1 VRNEHA
7 LEGLRALLARDGVL
21 WSTPEHPIRH
31 RDGSTAPWMF
41 YSWNVTMTGEG
52 LQLAARALLDRL
64 AGFESTQLAAHG
76 MTGLPLMS
84 ACVAG
89 GAGRYTGLAIRK
101 ERKNYLSGRRI
112 EGPGDRTKPVV
123 VIDDSLSS
131 GTALADAIRA
141 LEADGYSVEG
151 AIAVVGFPGRGGL
164 EWASTAG
171 YRVEV
176 LLDVESDLGMELHR
190 HPPKLSPVPSDPN
203 CRLPDGLH
211 PTALARRVAEHWL
224 RHGTQPVPPATLDD
238 AYDAT
243 GGVFVSFRRIA
254 DDGRLARD
262 GLWHLA
268 EDGPTEIC
276 TSADVVAATI
286 RTLRLSARLIRLD
299 RLPELKIAV
308 TFMGRAE
315 AVLPSEL
322 DYRRYA
328 IVCTD
333 RTGARRGGALPNTQ
347 VFTNEAQQ
355 YRHALTTNARINR
368 TEAHT
373 LYRQTVR
380 KVAEPGAHWHT
391 YGQPDG
397 PELDWV
403 RVEEFGRQLTD
414 WATATLHRNDSP
426 VVTPKDPGVAF
437 EGAAVALYSGRTLG
451 VGVAWGREDLADLV
465 ARAARDAGERAGD
478 LTSRAVAV
486 SVSVLFDRE
495 DFGTDLR
502 LAAMKVR
509 PGLDTLRADTAGSPP
524 RIALPGAAVYNGW
537 SKQQL
542 AAAVT
547 VSAERPRLYTFRT
560 ASWLRDSSGVHL
572 LEGGFPARPPI
583 SELADPVAQARA
595 LAEFT
600 QRNLSPR
607 AVPVYALNAVTGEQ
621 QRDGT
626 APRLLHALCG
636 LYRAGVLLDEPT
648 WHEDALRGVDTYL
661 TGRTDGPSAFH
672 VDRGGSLAD
681 AVLLAT
687 FGSATSPLA
696 DRTEMRAIGRRLV
709 AMVRSSGAI
718 SPRPVS
724 LTEQQDAI
732 FLPGAVLAALGT
744 DPSLIAEV
752 PDAAWRRALAVQR
765 ARFLALQSWG
775 VVGWSAQGWNAVHRT
790 SGDPDQASFVLQLAD
805 WAIDRQVR
813 ATGAFLED
821 LSLDEP
827 SFNTGFIGE
836 GVAAAWSVAARIGD
850 GARVERYRE
859 SWLRGNAFMRRLQ
872 VLPADRFI
880 CADPGAALGG
890 VRIVPSGPW
899 IRADSVSHWLS
910 ALCTGLELDRHA
922 RTTTP

>member
-7 LEGLRALLARDGVL
+7 LEGLRALLASDGML

-84 ACVAG
+84 ACVAS

-112 EGPGDRTKPVV
+112 EGPGNRSRSVV
-123 VIDDSLSS
+123 IIDDSLSS

-141 LEADGYSVEG
+141 LETEGYAVEG

-176 LLDVESDLGMELHR
+176 LLDVESDLGMQLHR
-190 HPPKLSPVPSDPN
+190 HPPTLSPAPSDPR
-203 CRLPDGLH
+203 CRLADGLH
-211 PTALARRVAEHWL
+211 PPALARHVAEHWL
-224 RHGTQPVPPATLDD
+224 THGTQPVAPATLDD
-238 AYDAT
+238 AYDGT

-254 DDGRLARD
+254 GDGRLARD
-262 GLWHLA
+262 GLWHLP

-276 TSADVVAATI
+276 TPADVVAATI
-286 RTLRLSARLIRLD
+286 RTLRLSAGSVRLD
-299 RLPELKIAV
+299 RLHELKIAV
-308 TFMGRAE
+308 TFLGRAE
-315 AVLPSEL
+315 AVPPSEL

-333 RTGARRGGALPNTQ
+333 RSGARRGGALPNTQ

-355 YRHALTTNARINR
+355 YRHALTTNARIHR
-368 TEAHT
+368 IEAHR

-380 KVAEPGAHWHT
+380 KVAERGAQWHT

-397 PELDWV
+397 PELEWARD
-403 RVEEFGRQLTD
+403 EEYGRQLTD
-414 WATATLHRNDSP
+414 WAAATVHSSSSP
-426 VVTPKDPGVAF
+426 VITPKDPGVPF
-437 EGAAVALYSGRTLG
+437 EGAAVALYRGRTLG

-465 ARAARDAGERAGD
+465 ARAARDASERAGEVSAD
-478 LTSRAVAV
+478 AV

-502 LAAMKVR
+502 LATMKVR
-509 PGLDTLRADTAGSPP
+509 PGFDTLRADTSGAPP

-537 SKQQL
+537 TKQQL

-547 VSAERPRLYTFRT
+547 TEAERPSLHTFRT
-560 ASWLRDSSGVHL
+560 ASWLRDPRGVHV
-572 LEGGFPARPPI
+572 LECGFPARPSPN
-583 SELADPVAQARA
+583 EPADPVTQART
-595 LAEFT
+595 LADFT

-648 WHEDALRGVDTYL
+648 WRDDALRGVDTYL

-681 AVLLAT
+681 AVLFAT
-687 FGSATSPLA
+687 FGSPTSPLA
-696 DRTEMRAIGRRLV
+696 DRAELRTIGRRLV
-709 AMVRSSGAI
+709 AMLRGSGAV
-718 SPRPVS
+718 SPRPLS
-724 LTEQQDAI
+724 LSEPQDAI
-732 FLPGAVLAALGT
+732 FLPGAVLVALGN
-744 DPSLIAEV
+744 DPSLLAEV
-752 PDAAWRRALAVQR
+752 PVAVWRRALAVQR
-765 ARFLALQSWG
+765 ARFAALQSWG
-775 VVGWSAQGWNAVHRT
+775 VVGWSAQGWSAVHRT
-790 SGDPDQASFVLQLAD
+790 SSDPAQAAFALQLAD
-805 WAIDRQVR
+805 WAIERQVR

-821 LSLDEP
+821 LSPDEP

-836 GVAAAWSVAARIGD
+836 GVAAAWAVAARTGD
-850 GARVERYRE
+850 SERVERYRQ

-872 VLPADRFI
+872 ILPEDGFV

-890 VRIVPSGPW
+890 VRIVASGPW

-910 ALCTGLELDRHA
+910 ALCTGLELDGQA
-922 RTTTP
+922 RTAMP

>member
-1 VRNEHA
+1 
-7 LEGLRALLARDGVL
+7 
-21 WSTPEHPIRH
+21 
-31 RDGSTAPWMF
+31 MF

-52 LQLAARALLDRL
+52 LQLATHALLDRL
-64 AGFESTQLAAHG
+64 AGFASTQLAAHG

-89 GAGRYTGLAIRK
+89 GAGKYTGLAIRK

-112 EGPGDRTKPVV
+112 EGPGDRSRSVV

-141 LEADGYSVEG
+141 LEADGYTVEG
-151 AIAVVGFPGRGGL
+151 AIAVVGFAGRGGL

-190 HPPKLSPVPSDPN
+190 QPPKLSPAPSDPTR
-203 CRLPDGLH
+203 RLPDGLH

-224 RHGTQPVPPATLDD
+224 THGTQPVPPETLDD
-238 AYDAT
+238 AYDGT
-243 GGVFVSFRRIA
+243 GGVFVSLRRIA
-254 DDGRLARD
+254 DDARLARD
-262 GLWHLA
+262 GLWHLP

-276 TSADVVAATI
+276 TPADVVAATI
-286 RTLRLSARLIRLD
+286 RTLRLSAGLIRLD
-299 RLPELKIAV
+299 RLPALKIAV
-308 TFMGRAE
+308 TFLGRAD
-315 AVLPSEL
+315 AVRPSEL

-328 IVCTD
+328 VVCTD

-355 YRHALTTNARINR
+355 YRHALTTNARINP

-380 KVAEPGAHWHT
+380 KVAEPGALWHT

-397 PELDWV
+397 PELDWT
-403 RVEEFGRQLTD
+403 RDAEFGRQLTD
-414 WATATLHRNDSP
+414 WATATLHPNGSP
-426 VVTPKDPGVAF
+426 VVTPKDPAVAF
-437 EGAAVALYSGRTLG
+437 EGTAVTLYSGRTLG

-465 ARAARDAGERAGD
+465 ARAARDAAERAGD
-478 LTSRAVAV
+478 LSAHAVAV

-509 PGLDTLRADTAGSPP
+509 PGFDTLRADTAAAPP
-524 RIALPGAAVYNGW
+524 RVALPGAAVYNGW

-542 AAAVT
+542 AAALT
-547 VSAERPRLYTFRT
+547 SSAERPRLRTFRT
-560 ASWLRDSSGVHL
+560 ASWLRHSGGVHV

-583 SELADPVAQARA
+583 SEPADPVAQARA

-636 LYRAGVLLDEPT
+636 LYRAGLILDEPT
-648 WHEDALRGVDTYL
+648 WRDDALRGVDTYL
-661 TGRTDGPSAFH
+661 TGRTDGPVAFH

-681 AVLLAT
+681 AVLFAT
-687 FGSATSPLA
+687 FGSPTSPLA
-696 DRTEMRAIGRRLV
+696 NRAAVRVAGRRLA

-718 SPRPVS
+718 SARPVAM
-724 LTEQQDAI
+724 TEPQDAI
-732 FLPGAVLAALGT
+732 FLPGAVLAALGC
-744 DPSLIAEV
+744 DPSLLADV
-752 PDAAWRRALAVQR
+752 PDAVWRRALAVQR
-765 ARFLALQSWG
+765 ARFRALQSWG
-775 VVGWSAQGWNAVHRT
+775 IVGWSAQGWNAVHRT
-790 SGDPDQASFVLQLAD
+790 SADAEQAAFVLQLAD

-821 LSLDEP
+821 LSPDEP

-836 GVAAAWSVAARIGD
+836 GVAAAWALAARIGD
-850 GARVERYRE
+850 GARAERYRQ

-872 VLPADRFI
+872 VLPDDRFI
-880 CADPGAALGG
+880 CANPGVALGG

-910 ALCTGLELDRHA
+910 ALCTGLELDAQA
-922 RTTTP
+922 RTTTL